1 MTFILTKNQSDYS
14 INNNNQ
20 KFKERKMRDRKM
32 NQQKMQLNYN
42 KNYYIEQKKT
52 IHRQYY

>member
-32 NQQKMQLNYN
+32 NQQKIQLNYN